1 MQSPLARDV
10 HLILGSSS
18 KFRARIFQ
26 SRFGEG
32 FSTVSPDIDER
43 DPALRCA
50 DPQLL
55 VRRIA
60 EAKSDHLCQ
69 QQRDWLLA
77 QGGEH
82 STGRVLL
89 VTGDQVVVFQG
100 QVREKPEGVQEAR
113 QFLSSYGGDCVSTV
127 AAVCVT
133 EVGTGLRRTDTDTVT
148 LQFGDIPADCI
159 DALVADPDILT
170 SAGALIMEHPMMN
183 PHIVS
188 IDGTEDSVQGLPL
201 DLLERLIGEI
211 LDLSADPTGEKEKA
225 LP

>member
-1 MQSPLARDV
+1 MRVCVCVYEKNCVFVCVSVSCSLSLSLSLCPC
-10 HLILGSSS
+10 SS
-18 KFRARIFQ
+18 K
-26 SRFGEG
+26 EG

-159 DALVADPDILT
+159 DALVCVVD
-170 SAGALIMEHPMMN
+170 
-183 PHIVS
+183 
-188 IDGTEDSVQGLPL
+188 GLP
-201 DLLERLIGEI
+201 
-211 LDLSADPTGEKEKA
+211 
-225 LP
+225 